1 MANVTVFCFLAS
13 YIVTFVLE
21 LSRLLGRS
29 RISRF
34 VGVGFAV
41 AGFVAQTW
49 YLLNRVHSTHLPPLL
64 ASTHDWMLV
73 LAWLLVLLYL
83 FLTVFLTLSRQD
95 LAVGVFAL
103 PVVILLVASTYFLS
117 QEPSSMLTADQA
129 RRLKGILHA
138 SLLVFGMAT
147 GAAGLISGIMY
158 LVQHH
163 RLKTRHA
170 EPSGFRMPS
179 LARLAQINRWS
190 MILTYFFLTLGFAS
204 GAYLALRPGSGASSI
219 GLTDP
224 AVIVSVVVW
233 LLFGALFARLVSHH
247 TPSGRQVA
255 WLTVSG
261 CGFLLATLLGLQVVT
276 GSIHGSHGEAAP
288 RARHADDSKGG
299 RA

>member
-1 MANVTVFCFLAS
+1 MAHVTVFCFLAS
-13 YIVTFVLE
+13 YAVAFALE
-21 LSRLLGRS
+21 LSRLLGKS
-29 RISRF
+29 RVSRF
-34 VGVGFAV
+34 VGVSFAV
-41 AGFVAQTW
+41 AGLVAHTW
-49 YLLNRVHSTHLPPLL
+49 YLLNRVQATHLPPLL

-83 FLTVFLTLSRQD
+83 FLTLFLTLSRQD

-103 PVVILLVASTYFLS
+103 PVVLLLVASTYLLS
-117 QEPSSMLTADQA
+117 QEPSAMLTADQA
-129 RRLKGILHA
+129 RRLKGIFHA

-170 EPSGFRMPS
+170 EPSGFRIPS
-179 LARLAQINRWS
+179 LPRLAQINRWS

-204 GAYLALRPGSGASSI
+204 GAYLALRPGSGTSSV
-219 GLTDP
+219 GFADP
-224 AVIVSVVVW
+224 AVIVSGVVW
-233 LLFGALFARLVSHH
+233 LLFGGLFARLVSPHV
-247 TPSGRQVA
+247 PSGRQVA

-261 CGFLLATLLGLQVVT
+261 CGFLLVTLLGLQVVT
-276 GSIHGSHGEAAP
+276 GSIHGSLKEDSP
-288 RARHADDSKGG
+288 RARHAIESRGG

>member
-1 MANVTVFCFLAS
+1 MANVTVLCFLAS
-13 YIVTFVLE
+13 YVVAFVLE

-41 AGFVAQTW
+41 AGFVAHTW
-49 YLLNRVHSTHLPPLL
+49 YLLNRGQATHLPPLL
-64 ASTHDWMLV
+64 SSTHDWMLV

-83 FLTVFLTLSRQD
+83 FLTLFLTLSRQD

-103 PVVILLVASTYFLS
+103 PVVLLLVASTYFLS
-117 QEPSSMLTADQA
+117 QEPSAMLTADQA
-129 RRLKGILHA
+129 RRLSGIFHA

-147 GAAGLISGIMY
+147 GAAGLVSGIMY

-170 EPSGFRMPS
+170 EPSGFRIPS

-204 GAYLALRPGSGASSI
+204 GAYLALRPVSGASTV
-219 GLTDP
+219 GFADP
-224 AVIVSVVVW
+224 VVIVSGVVW
-233 LLFGALFARLVSHH
+233 LLFGAVFARLVSHH
-247 TPSGRQVA
+247 APSGRQVA

-261 CGFLLATLLGLQVVT
+261 CGFLLVTLLGLQVLT
-276 GSIHGSHGEAAP
+276 GNIHGSHGANSP
-288 RARHADDSKGG
+288 PVRHADESKGG